1 MDQNTQKA
9 EMKNLISRNISVGV
23 AAKAFYM
30 VTRVFLPPLI
40 LSHVSLEE
48 YGIWATCF
56 ILISYLGMSA
66 FGVSNVYI
74 RYVAEFRARQ
84 EYDKINRLLSTGM
97 TFILV
102 LSLGLMAG
110 LWFVLPMVISG
121 FKISPALAPMAFQL
135 IYITALT
142 FVLDLSL
149 GAFSYVLIGLQKIT
163 EQNLVWVATFCLEA
177 VLIVVFLLTGFGIYS
192 LLWAFVIRYVV
203 AIVAYVVLCYR
214 TLPTLKLTLGQID
227 RESLRLF
234 TGYGSVVQVTGILSM
249 VLYSIE
255 KVIAGAFLGVQ
266 STALFDIGEKLP
278 VMTSQIPSSMNMAFV
293 PAMSH
298 LATLEQKA
306 EVIKLYLKGSRYL
319 NTMTGLMMGFLAA
332 FAAPLLTIW
341 IGHND
346 QFEVAALIMVWF
358 CLPYQMN
365 VLTGPGSG
373 FHRGNNRPV
382 RELLYPV
389 SQAICVVLAVGTG
402 FLIWGKTIQVITIAV
417 AISMVASAVWYMAFT
432 NRTIGIT
439 QVEFLRRVLV
449 PGLVPYGFGMLV
461 RIIVSPALHWAG
473 SNRWILLVIISLAGV
488 LYCGLV
494 LGFFY
499 RALCDWNERE
509 FLRRQITH
517 TLGSFFRFNLLKS
530 A

>member
-234 TGYGSVVQVTGILSM
+234 TG
-249 VLYSIE
+249 
-255 KVIAGAFLGVQ
+255 
-266 STALFDIGEKLP
+266 
-278 VMTSQIPSSMNMAFV
+278 
-293 PAMSH
+293 
-298 LATLEQKA
+298 
-306 EVIKLYLKGSRYL
+306 
-319 NTMTGLMMGFLAA
+319 
-332 FAAPLLTIW
+332 
-341 IGHND
+341 
-346 QFEVAALIMVWF
+346 
-358 CLPYQMN
+358 
-365 VLTGPGSG
+365 
-373 FHRGNNRPV
+373 
-382 RELLYPV
+382 
-389 SQAICVVLAVGTG
+389 
-402 FLIWGKTIQVITIAV
+402 
-417 AISMVASAVWYMAFT
+417 
-432 NRTIGIT
+432 
-439 QVEFLRRVLV
+439 
-449 PGLVPYGFGMLV
+449 
-461 RIIVSPALHWAG
+461 
-473 SNRWILLVIISLAGV
+473 
-488 LYCGLV
+488 
-494 LGFFY
+494 
-499 RALCDWNERE
+499 
-509 FLRRQITH
+509 
-517 TLGSFFRFNLLKS
+517 
-530 A
+530 